1 MDEIHRTGKRRAAGM
16 LTLRKVQFYDR
27 VLKRRF
33 ELLTNLFEMRADLIA
48 AIYKPRL
55 QIELLLKQ
63 LKQNFPIP

>member
-1 MDEIHRTGKRRAAGM
+1 M